1 MKKVL
6 FTATVDSHILHFHI
20 PYLKL
25 FKENGYEVHVATNG
39 DEKIPYCDVKHKI
52 SFERNPIKLNN
63 LKAIKQLK
71 KVIDKEKFDII
82 HCHTPMGSVVT
93 RLAAKKA
100 RKNGTRV
107 IYTAHGFHF
116 YKGASLFNWLFFYP
130 VEKYL
135 SKYTDT
141 LITINTEDYELAK
154 NKFHLNDIYYIPGVG
169 VDKEKF
175 SINLSEKEKY
185 KLRESLGIKDS
196 DFVIIYVAELNKNK
210 NQKMAIE
217 AIKDLVKKDDKIKL
231 LLVGKDSYNGKYQE
245 MVKELGIDKN
255 VIFTGYRKDIP
266 QLMKISDLAIS
277 TSLRE
282 GLPVNLI
289 EAMMSCLPI
298 VCTNCRGNRD
308 IAFENENAYLVDIN
322 DISSLEEKILK
333 IRNGDFTKDYDLKN
347 AEKYFIENVKIN
359 MENIYFK
366 NETSAKTKKD
376 IIFVVPSLG
385 RGGIEICFLNML
397 RAINIQKYNITVL
410 NLSDNEELKER
421 IPNGVKLISLR
432 KDEMIYFMPLSKSL
446 RLLIKEKNIIAFIKR
461 IMKPI
466 INKIIYRYNGEEILW
481 SLFSNN
487 ISQLEGHYD
496 IAIGYGDGR
505 STYYVV
511 DKIVSSKKFAWI
523 HTDHE
528 KARYNNNYNRKYY
541 FKFDKIFLVSKYLYD
556 EFTNWE
562 PLLKNRCSVMYN
574 VLELNEIKRK
584 SNMNFENPFDSKNV
598 NIISI
603 GRITEEKNYKYA
615 IKLALKLKQCS
626 INFKWYVIGDGK
638 DRAKLQ
644 KMIDKLSLNNIFFF
658 LGEKENPY
666 PYLKNADIYVQTSK
680 YEGFSTTVTE
690 AKLLLK
696 PMLIPNVSGNSEQI
710 ENGKNGFIEPIE
722 TEEFFIKLKKLIE
735 DKKIRELFYEN
746 LKKIEYNFTTPEK
759 LESEFDLVNE

>member
-1 MKKVL
+1 
-6 FTATVDSHILHFHI
+6 
-20 PYLKL
+20 
-25 FKENGYEVHVATNG
+25 
-39 DEKIPYCDVKHKI
+39 
-52 SFERNPIKLNN
+52 
-63 LKAIKQLK
+63 
-71 KVIDKEKFDII
+71 
-82 HCHTPMGSVVT
+82 
-93 RLAAKKA
+93 
-100 RKNGTRV
+100 
-107 IYTAHGFHF
+107 
-116 YKGASLFNWLFFYP
+116 
-130 VEKYL
+130 
-135 SKYTDT
+135 
-141 LITINTEDYELAK
+141 
-154 NKFHLNDIYYIPGVG
+154 
-169 VDKEKF
+169 
-175 SINLSEKEKY
+175 
-185 KLRESLGIKDS
+185 
-196 DFVIIYVAELNKNK
+196 
-210 NQKMAIE
+210 
-217 AIKDLVKKDDKIKL
+217 
-231 LLVGKDSYNGKYQE
+231 
-245 MVKELGIDKN
+245 
-255 VIFTGYRKDIP
+255 
-266 QLMKISDLAIS
+266 
-277 TSLRE
+277 
-282 GLPVNLI
+282 
-289 EAMMSCLPI
+289 
-298 VCTNCRGNRD
+298 
-308 IAFENENAYLVDIN
+308 
-322 DISSLEEKILK
+322 
-333 IRNGDFTKDYDLKN
+333 
-347 AEKYFIENVKIN
+347 
-359 MENIYFK
+359 
-366 NETSAKTKKD
+366 
-376 IIFVVPSLG
+376 
-385 RGGIEICFLNML
+385 
-397 RAINIQKYNITVL
+397 
-410 NLSDNEELKER
+410 
-421 IPNGVKLISLR
+421 
-432 KDEMIYFMPLSKSL
+432 MIYFMPLSKSL

-505 STYYVV
+505 STYYVA

-574 VLELNEIKRK
+574 VLEPNEIRRK

-615 IKLALKLKQCS
+615 IKLALRLKQCN

>member
-175 SINLSEKEKY
+175 SINLSEKEKH
-185 KLRESLGIKDS
+185 KLIESLGIKDS

-333 IRNGDFTKDYDLKN
+333 IKNGNFTRDCDLKN

-366 NETSAKTKKD
+366 NETSTKTKKD

-505 STYYVV
+505 STYYVA

-574 VLELNEIKRK
+574 VLEPNEIRRK

-603 GRITEEKNYKYA
+603 GRVTEEKNYKYA
-615 IKLALKLKQCS
+615 IKLALKLKQCN